1 MAPEQRNQEQWTAV
15 DHYINARVVQSDA
28 ALDAALETSAAAGLP
43 AIAVAPNQGK
53 LLMLL
58 AQLRGARTI
67 LEIGT
72 LGGYSTIWL
81 ARALPADGRLISLE
95 ANAAHADVARANIA
109 RAGLGAIAEVRTGR

>member
-1 MAPEQRNQEQWTAV
+1 MSEDLWTKVDTYFTDLFLAP
-15 DHYINARVVQSDA
+15 
-28 ALDAALETSAAAGLP
+28 DAALEAALGASDAAGLP
-43 AIAVAPNQGK
+43 AIAVASNQGK

-81 ARALPADGRLISLE
+81 ARALPADGRLIPLE
-95 ANAAHADVARANIA
+95 AAPERADVARANIA
-109 RAGLGAIAEVRTGR
+109 RAGLGGIVEVRTGC